1 MTNAPLDFWLRSG
14 ESVTL
19 EFKKSTAEKDRACRT
34 LCAFANGQGG
44 RVLFGVTPAGKAVG
58 QMINDHTLEELAQE
72 FQNFEPPLFPTVER
86 VPVAS
91 GLEVLVVSVVRSGRV
106 TSFRGVA
113 YERVLN
119 TTRVMPRDVQQ
130 RLLMEELHATQRWE
144 NQPAPGWTAARLDTR
159 EMEQTLNEAIRRG
172 RCEDPGTR
180 EPMDILRG
188 LNLLTGDGQ
197 LSRAAV
203 ALFCKEDEP
212 RPDFPQLLLK
222 VARFKGTTRDEFL
235 DNRQFSGNAFALMR
249 KAERFLIESL
259 PIAGRIIPGQMA
271 REDTPLFPVEALREA
286 LANAFVHRDYG
297 IGGGYVA
304 VAMYDDRL
312 EIISLGELHFGLTP
326 EALLHSHESKPWN
339 PLIAQAFYRRGI
351 IEAWGRGTLKIAR
364 LMREAGLEPPV
375 TTVRTGAVVVT
386 FDVAAA
392 RRARGWPAVDGA
404 AEEATQETTA
414 PEEGP
419 SRAQVGTKLGLSWD
433 QVQLIEAAQN
443 PKALP
448 ELMSISGRTNRT
460 KFRAQVLRPLLDA
473 GLLAMTVPDKPRS
486 SKQQYRVT
494 PAGLLA
500 IQAFHK
506 EPR

>member
-1 MTNAPLDFWLRSG
+1 MTNAPLNSWLRSG
-14 ESVTL
+14 ESATL

-34 LCAFANGQGG
+34 LCAFANDQGG

-58 QMINDHTLEELAQE
+58 QTVNDRTLEELAQE
-72 FQNFEPPLFPTVER
+72 FQNFEPPLFPSVER
-86 VPVAS
+86 VPVAP
-91 GLEVLVVSVVRSGRV
+91 GLEVLVVSVARSGRV

-144 NQPAPGWTAARLDTR
+144 NQPAIGWTVAQLDTR

-235 DNRQFSGNAFALMR
+235 DNRQFGGNAFALMR

-271 REDTPLFPVEALREA
+271 REDTPLFPMEALREA

-326 EALLHSHESKPWN
+326 EALLRSHESKPWN

-364 LMREAGLEPPV
+364 LMRDTGLEPPI

-392 RRARGWPAVDGA
+392 RKARGWPEMDGT
-404 AEEATQETTA
+404 AEEGTKSA
-414 PEEGP
+414 P
-419 SRAQVGTKLGLSWD
+419 SQYQVGTKSALSWD
-433 QVQLIEAAQN
+433 QVQVLELASI
-443 PKALP
+443 PKALA
-448 ELMSISGRTNRT
+448 ELMIPSGRTDRT
-460 KFRAQVLRPLLDA
+460 KFRNQVLRPLLDT
-473 GLLAMTVPDKPRS
+473 GLLEMTIPDKPRS
-486 SKQQYRVT
+486 SKQQYRT
-494 PAGLLA
+494 TSTGM
-500 IQAFHK
+500 QAAQSFHK
-506 EPR
+506 ESR